1 MHLKQDTW
9 KYFYRQ
15 TTWELVVSVPMFR
28 CFPELHAD
36 GCEGGKAANERK
48 DEVAE
53 GEICNQEKSW
63 TLGFTFKMNDDTENQ
78 DD

>member
-1 MHLKQDTW
+1 
-9 KYFYRQ
+9 
-15 TTWELVVSVPMFR
+15 MFQ
-28 CFPELHAD
+28 CVPELHAD

-63 TLGFTFKMNDDTENQ
+63 TLGFTFKMIVFPLTFCISLNIPWVFDNQ
-78 DD
+78 